1 MMRDVVHES
10 LAWFW
15 GFGIPCLIPSAAS
28 YMSKYIAGALEEAG
42 TDEILDMCSGGGGP
56 YGTIGGLESLKGPLK
71 KITLSDLY
79 PHVKAYQSIAA
90 KYPGRVTY
98 SEESVNAADC
108 NFGDGS
114 KRYLR
119 TMMLCQHHFP
129 PELLQRMLEDAVKK
143 NDAYMA
149 IEFGNRSFYTLVF
162 GPIIG
167 PFLAIF
173 STIAYLPTMGFVYM
187 LFRLLF
193 TFIIPIFPM
202 TFNFDGYVS
211 FLRMYSTKEFMDV
224 VAKADPE
231 AKYEWTVIEDYL
243 PGSFMPAIVYKGIPK
258 DAKGKEQLLVQN
270 PV

>member
-1 MMRDVVHES
+1 MRDVVHDS

-15 GFGIPCLIPSAAS
+15 GFGIPCCIPSAAS
-28 YMSKYIAGALEEAG
+28 YMSKYIAKALEEAG

-56 YGTIGGLESLKGPLK
+56 YGTIGGLESLKAPLK

-79 PHVKAYQSIAA
+79 PNVKAYKKWAA
-90 KYPGRVTY
+90 LYPDRVTF
-98 SEESVNAADC
+98 SEEPVNAADC
-108 NFGDGS
+108 NYGGGA

-129 PELLQRMLEDAVKK
+129 PQLLERMLADAVKK

-149 IEFGNRSFYTLVF
+149 IEFGNRSFFTLVF
-162 GPIIG
+162 GPLIG

-173 STIAYLPTMGFVYM
+173 STIAYLPTMGFLYALVR
-187 LFRLLF
+187 LFL

-231 AKYEWTVIEDYL
+231 SKYVWTVTEDYL
-243 PGSFMPAIVYKGIPK
+243 PGSFMPAVVYKGIPK
-258 DAKGKEQLLVQN
+258 EAFGQLVQN